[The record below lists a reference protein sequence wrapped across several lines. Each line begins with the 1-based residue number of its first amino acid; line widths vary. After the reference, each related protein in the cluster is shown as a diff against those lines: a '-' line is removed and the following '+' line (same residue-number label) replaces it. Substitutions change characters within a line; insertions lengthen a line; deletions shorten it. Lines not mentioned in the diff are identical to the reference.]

1 MKKVKLTIFFVF
13 IFFISLAN
21 AKALSCIYQNGNLQF
36 TCNVSEN
43 SQNNNVGCVFKTPI
57 FTKDPNYQN
66 LHIRLK
72 KSDYETSDKRLVCSQ
87 VSTIYVD
94 MLKTKSSW
102 NLYDIRKDNNGCPLS
117 KNEYNKNQSEYEAS
131 PSGCVSFSLKNN
143 ASSSTTETKPSGG
156 NSSGN
161 NSGTT
166 NNSGNNSSGNN
177 LSGDQGTTSN
187 IDLEH
192 FCKGNVLT
200 VFRAVGWIF
209 FAMKII
215 VPLLLIM
222 FGVIDFAK
230 AVISSKDD
238 EIKKSVKSLVIRSIA
253 GIIVFFV
260 PHAINIVVQVVGGED
275 VYRGSEFGA
284 CTECMLD
291 PNSNSCK

>member
-1 MKKVKLTIFFVF
+1 MKKVKLTIFFMF

-36 TCNVSEN
+36 TCNISEN

-57 FTKDPNYQN
+57 FTKDPNRAN

-117 KNEYNKNQSEYEAS
+117 KNEYNKNQSKYEAS

-143 ASSSTTETKPSGG
+143 ASAGTTETKPNGG
-156 NSSGN
+156 NSGGN
-161 NSGTT
+161 NSGNT
-166 NNSGNNSSGNN
+166 NNSSGN
-177 LSGDQGTTSN
+177 QGTTSD

-209 FAMKII
+209 FTVKII
-215 VPLLLIM
+215 VPILLII
-222 FGVIDFAK
+222 FGLIDFAK

-253 GIIVFFV
+253 GIIIFFV
-260 PHAINIVVQVVGGED
+260 PYAINIVVQVLGGED

-284 CTECMLD
+284 CTECLLD